1 MTAQSTSSSGPKW
14 RTATLRVHTRPRPC
28 SRGRASEGS
37 RMSHPVHRPADDASL
52 ATTGERVSMLMANQ
66 GITSRALAESL
77 GIQESTLANFRHG
90 HRGIPSAIVS
100 EMARKLDTNVPFLL
114 EHSQD
119 ARPSAEILEDIRLRE
134 ESYRQTS

>member
-1 MTAQSTSSSGPKW
+1 MG
-14 RTATLRVHTRPRPC
+14 RTTR
-28 SRGRASEGS
+28 
-37 RMSHPVHRPADDASL
+37 RPAGHAGRL
-52 ATTGERVSMLMANQ
+52 TTGQRLSKLIADR
-66 GITSRALAESL
+66 GIATSELAEHL